1 MALRLGFFTGRTAHG
16 PGPISLGCT
25 RNHPEFRPVFTPLV
39 VSIGDR
45 LLLKTDLP
53 PALWPCVL
61 VSLLGA
67 LLMGLAQSPWV
78 VQGITQSSDLL
89 NHEDEEAQS
98 RGVTEFT
105 SRDLIGCVMQLVS
118 VIFAS
123 SARLLVKKTQGI
135 LSRDEIV
142 QANNISNCL
151 FPFLYTLMVHPTGWR
166 AYRYIFTLPNFA
178 AWATIA
184 VVVFTI
190 GFTGQMSLV
199 RSMGPAMYSSL
210 SGTRILGSALLS
222 AIFLAEPVKNWVEWV
237 GLLIIMVTMTL
248 YTVSLLQD
256 SSFPALSK
264 LIPFQEGD
272 VKRKENVKELDE
284 EGSGYDDSAS
294 TNLGTRSSCDCNS
307 ELTPLID
314 CGRP

>member
-1 MALRLGFFTGRTAHG
+1 M
-16 PGPISLGCT
+16 
-25 RNHPEFRPVFTPLV
+25 
-39 VSIGDR
+39 SIGDR

-78 VQGITQSSDLL
+78 VQGLTQRSDLL
-89 NHEDEEAQS
+89 NHEDEEARS
-98 RGVTEFT
+98 RGVTELT

-118 VIFAS
+118 VIFVS

-142 QANNISNCL
+142 QANNFSNCL

-210 SGTRILGSALLS
+210 SGTRILVSALLS

-248 YTVSLLQD
+248 YTISLLQD
-256 SSFPALSK
+256 GSFPALSK

-272 VKRKENVKELDE
+272 VKGKENVRELDE
-284 EGSGYDDSAS
+284 EGSGYGDSAS
-294 TNLGTRSSCDCNS
+294 ADLGTHSSCDCNS
-307 ELTPLID
+307 ELTPLIG